1 MKFAK
6 MHGLGNNYIYFN
18 CFDERISLEQMP
30 EIARYVADKNFGIG
44 SDGAIFIC
52 PSDYADAEM
61 RIYNADG
68 SYAQMCGN
76 GIRCVAKY
84 MYDMCLVDKTEL
96 FIMSGGEMKQLSLYV
111 GVEEPNPVTGTVFT
125 KRTDGTCVKSVKVD
139 MGAPIFEMSKV
150 PVSIPDDELVECNH
164 VPGMNGEHGL
174 TDIEQADGSVEKGL
188 KQHPITVDGV
198 KYHTTCISM
207 GNPHSVI
214 FVKDVK
220 GLDLVKMGPSF
231 ENHPYFPERTN
242 TEFVRVIDRNNVE
255 MRVYERGSAET
266 FACGTG
272 ATATAVAA
280 IVNGY
285 TDNEVTVHLLGG
297 DLLIK
302 WDEKTNHAFMTGP
315 AEFICEGEL

>member
-18 CFDERISLEQMP
+18 CFEERIEVEKMP

-52 PSDYADAEM
+52 PSDAADAEM

-96 FIMSGGEMKQLSLYV
+96 FIISGGDMKILTLYT

-125 KRTDGTCVKSVKVD
+125 KRPDGTCVKNVKVD
-139 MGAPIFEMSKV
+139 MGVPIFEMSKV
-150 PVSIPDDELVECNH
+150 PVSIPEEELVESSD
-164 VPGMNGEHGL
+164 VPGMIGAHGL
-174 TDIEQADGSVEKGL
+174 MDIKQADGTFVKGL
-188 KQHPITVDGV
+188 KQHPITVDGK
-198 KYHTTCISM
+198 KYNMTCISM

-214 FVKDVK
+214 FVNDVK
-220 GLDLVKMGPSF
+220 GLDLVSMGPSF

-272 ATATAVAA
+272 ATATAIAS

-302 WDEKTNHAFMTGP
+302 WDENTNHVFMTGP
-315 AEFICEGEL
+315 AAFICEGEL